1 MARGAPIKRE
11 LIGHSLYGAING
23 TKHKWFTS
31 IIDQPQALKY
41 AEEELGMLNPK
52 AYPIFKDENRRS
64 IKTDGDPEE
73 PDL

>member
-23 TKHKWFTS
+23 TKFKWFTS
-31 IIDQPQALKY
+31 ITDPPQALKY
-41 AEEELGMLNPK
+41 AEEQLGMLNPK

-64 IKTDGDPEE
+64 IKTDGDTSEA
-73 PDL
+73 DI